1 MIGEG
6 LDDGGTRR
14 PFLGGDAEMSP
25 AITGNGKFMFRDE
38 ADGDGRGEGEAAIL
52 LLTLS
57 LR

>member
-1 MIGEG
+1 M
-6 LDDGGTRR
+6 DDGGTRR

-38 ADGDGRGEGEAAIL
+38 ADGEGRGEGEAAIL